1 MLCVFHVPDKAL
13 HLQDPNNRAFT
24 SLPLNLTLKPSN
36 VAMAKE
42 RNELGVFS
50 TDFIPRFA
58 RFGPLCGDCRM
69 PLVNKEENASTV
81 SLPLK
86 EAKAFCLKS
95 VGEEKEKRKKEKFKT
110 NSFDESTTKT
120 NVLENVLEDVG
131 HFKQQQKQ
139 QYTIKTST
147 NNEANIN
154 SDFNLNQN
162 LIKTSANNEANIYS
176 DFNLNQNL
184 NQNLIKT
191 STNNETNI
199 NLNQNLIETSTNI
212 ETNIYSDFNLSQN
225 LNQNLIKTSTNTNIN
240 INSDFNLNQ
249 KNKEREKDEMN
260 NNNIK
265 TKRSSVWKIF
275 SSNNASHLLRL
286 IETNSRKANWMKNVQ
301 MAENKEEHNLVAC
314 QYDNEIYF
322 YTIRSIQP
330 NTELLFWYSHE
341 YAQHLRVE
349 QRLNENESEKA
360 QKEQQTTTDL
370 MREKCSTPER
380 LPVSGGVS
388 NCGSNLRKT
397 NSLLIGSSNS
407 QHSHHSPVASAS
419 STSDLTPLFSDDFI
433 SINSSSES
441 SSPTSP
447 PPGQSQQNHRHH
459 HHNNNHIYG
468 HSHKGELQR
477 HLSFSEKLP
486 AKVDNHSSLFHQNN
500 NRPNVIIQQQS
511 SSSSSSTSSVHRP
524 VPLRLSSPQAP
535 TTLLPTA
542 LGSALANLPS
552 LGSCP
557 NSSLLQTQ
565 TAPSLASLAF
575 SLGHSAFLRPTST
588 SSNILSCNNSTTT
601 TSSLGTSLFS
611 SSTPSLPFPHQNNPL
626 PSNNFPSVSSTAMDS
641 LHNLIWSRRLAL
653 AAVQQQQQF
662 GNWLQTSGLAATN
675 NGNSANNS
683 TTPLTT
689 HLLNLQAIV
698 APTNNPNSSLNQNG
712 GGIVSGGG
720 GGGRAAA
727 EQHLI
732 PALGCTAVA
741 SVPSILPSR
750 NNNALSSSQQHTIK
764 QQNIHQTRSLAQSPS
779 SLFAAVAAM
788 LPQQQQ
794 QNRQDN
800 ENPYN
805 IRHQQQFPHQTPH
818 ILRPPINNGLLTEM
832 RSGDLINIGRSTTTT
847 NQATSIQST
856 SIPPA
861 EGISS
866 SFAVAAELR
875 QSLQAYQAALVA
887 AAERVARNEEGGG
900 GVERRFWHSQQVD
913 GRTRYECKECSK
925 PFGQLSNLK
934 VHLRTHTG
942 ERPYKCSKCNKGFTQ
957 LAHLQ
962 KHDLVH
968 TGEKPH
974 RCEVC
979 DKRFSSTSNLKTHLR
994 LHNGQRP
1001 YSCDRCNLSFTQ
1013 LVHLKLHQRIHSNER
1028 PFTCTSCGRNYIS
1041 PSGLRTHWKNT
1052 ACRPLA
1058 NELNYLQNYVDGLAG
1073 AGTGERYCSSTASN
1087 VRVLSPSNMEMERQ
1101 QEEYEENC
1109 SVNEE
1114 GLFMKGEI
1122 EEESVG
1128 ENEEEIINV
1137 VILKIQNKY
1146 KLL

>member
-1 MLCVFHVPDKAL
+1 MGLDSSPDPSTSAEQLVASPVATAVVADAQVATAATDVLRQMIAMEKQQQRKRPSVSDAELAMLCVFHVPDKAL

-69 PLVNKEENASTV
+69 PLVNNNEENASTV

-86 EAKAFCLKS
+86 EAKKAF
-95 VGEEKEKRKKEKFKT
+95 
-110 NSFDESTTKT
+110 
-120 NVLENVLEDVG
+120 
-131 HFKQQQKQ
+131 
-139 QYTIKTST
+139 
-147 NNEANIN
+147 EA
-154 SDFNLNQN
+154 
-162 LIKTSANNEANIYS
+162 
-176 DFNLNQNL
+176 
-184 NQNLIKT
+184 
-191 STNNETNI
+191 
-199 NLNQNLIETSTNI
+199 
-212 ETNIYSDFNLSQN
+212 
-225 LNQNLIKTSTNTNIN
+225 
-240 INSDFNLNQ
+240 
-249 KNKEREKDEMN
+249 
-260 NNNIK
+260 
-265 TKRSSVWKIF
+265 
-275 SSNNASHLLRL
+275 
-286 IETNSRKANWMKNVQ
+286 
-301 MAENKEEHNLVAC
+301 
-314 QYDNEIYF
+314 
-322 YTIRSIQP
+322 
-330 NTELLFWYSHE
+330 
-341 YAQHLRVE
+341 
-349 QRLNENESEKA
+349 NESEKA
-360 QKEQQTTTDL
+360 QKEQQTTDL

-380 LPVSGGVS
+380 LSVSEGVS

-397 NSLLIGSSNS
+397 NSLLIGSTNS

-433 SINSSSES
+433 SINSNSES

-459 HHNNNHIYG
+459 HHNNNNHIYG

-477 HLSFSEKLP
+477 HLK
-486 AKVDNHSSLFHQNN
+486 
-500 NRPNVIIQQQS
+500 I
-511 SSSSSSTSSVHRP
+511 
-524 VPLRLSSPQAP
+524 
-535 TTLLPTA
+535 
-542 LGSALANLPS
+542 
-552 LGSCP
+552 
-557 NSSLLQTQ
+557 
-565 TAPSLASLAF
+565 
-575 SLGHSAFLRPTST
+575 
-588 SSNILSCNNSTTT
+588 
-601 TSSLGTSLFS
+601 
-611 SSTPSLPFPHQNNPL
+611 
-626 PSNNFPSVSSTAMDS
+626 
-641 LHNLIWSRRLAL
+641 
-653 AAVQQQQQF
+653 
-662 GNWLQTSGLAATN
+662 
-675 NGNSANNS
+675 
-683 TTPLTT
+683 
-689 HLLNLQAIV
+689 
-698 APTNNPNSSLNQNG
+698 
-712 GGIVSGGG
+712 
-720 GGGRAAA
+720 
-727 EQHLI
+727 
-732 PALGCTAVA
+732 
-741 SVPSILPSR
+741 
-750 NNNALSSSQQHTIK
+750 
-764 QQNIHQTRSLAQSPS
+764 
-779 SLFAAVAAM
+779 
-788 LPQQQQ
+788 
-794 QNRQDN
+794 
-800 ENPYN
+800 
-805 IRHQQQFPHQTPH
+805 
-818 ILRPPINNGLLTEM
+818 
-832 RSGDLINIGRSTTTT
+832 RSGDFGRSTTT
-847 NQATSIQST
+847 NQQTTSIQST
-856 SIPPA
+856 SIPPT

-887 AAERVARNEEGGG
+887 AAE
-900 GVERRFWHSQQVD
+900 RFWHSQQVD

-1073 AGTGERYCSSTASN
+1073 AGTGERYCPSTASN
-1087 VRVLSPSNMEMERQ
+1087 VRVLSPSNMDMERQ

-1109 SVNEE
+1109 SVTEE

-1122 EEESVG
+1122 EEETSVG

-1137 VILKIQNKY
+1137 SEETSNKRSDMRECCNNAKDNIKSEDIVICE
-1146 KLL
+1146 

>member
-1 MLCVFHVPDKAL
+1 
-13 HLQDPNNRAFT
+13 
-24 SLPLNLTLKPSN
+24 
-36 VAMAKE
+36 
-42 RNELGVFS
+42 
-50 TDFIPRFA
+50 
-58 RFGPLCGDCRM
+58 
-69 PLVNKEENASTV
+69 
-81 SLPLK
+81 
-86 EAKAFCLKS
+86 
-95 VGEEKEKRKKEKFKT
+95 
-110 NSFDESTTKT
+110 
-120 NVLENVLEDVG
+120 
-131 HFKQQQKQ
+131 
-139 QYTIKTST
+139 
-147 NNEANIN
+147 
-154 SDFNLNQN
+154 
-162 LIKTSANNEANIYS
+162 
-176 DFNLNQNL
+176 
-184 NQNLIKT
+184 
-191 STNNETNI
+191 
-199 NLNQNLIETSTNI
+199 
-212 ETNIYSDFNLSQN
+212 
-225 LNQNLIKTSTNTNIN
+225 
-240 INSDFNLNQ
+240 
-249 KNKEREKDEMN
+249 
-260 NNNIK
+260 
-265 TKRSSVWKIF
+265 
-275 SSNNASHLLRL
+275 
-286 IETNSRKANWMKNVQ
+286 MKNVQ
-301 MAENKEEHNLVAC
+301 MAENKEEQNLVAC

-349 QRLNENESEKA
+349 QRLNEENETEKA

-380 LPVSGGVS
+380 LPASGGVS

-459 HHNNNHIYG
+459 HHNNNNHIYG

-477 HLSFSEKLP
+477 HLSFSEKLST
-486 AKVDNHSSLFHQNN
+486 KVDNHSSLFHQNN

-588 SSNILSCNNSTTT
+588 SSNILSCNNFSTTTT

-611 SSTPSLPFPHQNNPL
+611 SSTPSLPFPHQNNPPL
-626 PSNNFPSVSSTAMDS
+626 PSNNNFPSVSSTAMDS

-653 AAVQQQQQF
+653 AAVQQQQQQQF

-675 NGNSANNS
+675 SNSANNS
-683 TTPLTT
+683 ATPLTT

-698 APTNNPNSSLNQNG
+698 APTNNPNSSSLNQNG

-750 NNNALSSSQQHTIK
+750 NNNAALSSSSQQHTNK

-794 QNRQDN
+794 QQNRQDN

-818 ILRPPINNGLLTEM
+818 IRRPPINNCGLLTEM

-847 NQATSIQST
+847 NQTTSIQST
-856 SIPPA
+856 SIPPT

-900 GVERRFWHSQQVD
+900 GGFWHSQQVD

-1073 AGTGERYCSSTASN
+1073 AGTGERYCPSTASN
-1087 VRVLSPSNMEMERQ
+1087 VRALSPSNMDMERQ

-1122 EEESVG
+1122 EEETSVG
-1128 ENEEEIINV
+1128 EDEEEIINV
-1137 VILKIQNKY
+1137 SEETSNKRSDMRECCNNAKDNIKSEDIVICE
-1146 KLL
+1146 

>member
-1 MLCVFHVPDKAL
+1 
-13 HLQDPNNRAFT
+13 
-24 SLPLNLTLKPSN
+24 
-36 VAMAKE
+36 
-42 RNELGVFS
+42 
-50 TDFIPRFA
+50 
-58 RFGPLCGDCRM
+58 
-69 PLVNKEENASTV
+69 
-81 SLPLK
+81 
-86 EAKAFCLKS
+86 
-95 VGEEKEKRKKEKFKT
+95 
-110 NSFDESTTKT
+110 
-120 NVLENVLEDVG
+120 
-131 HFKQQQKQ
+131 
-139 QYTIKTST
+139 
-147 NNEANIN
+147 
-154 SDFNLNQN
+154 
-162 LIKTSANNEANIYS
+162 
-176 DFNLNQNL
+176 
-184 NQNLIKT
+184 
-191 STNNETNI
+191 
-199 NLNQNLIETSTNI
+199 
-212 ETNIYSDFNLSQN
+212 
-225 LNQNLIKTSTNTNIN
+225 
-240 INSDFNLNQ
+240 
-249 KNKEREKDEMN
+249 
-260 NNNIK
+260 
-265 TKRSSVWKIF
+265 IF

-301 MAENKEEHNLVAC
+301 MAENKEEQNLVAC

-349 QRLNENESEKA
+349 QRLNEENETEKA

-433 SINSSSES
+433 SINSNSES

-459 HHNNNHIYG
+459 HHNNNNHIYG

-477 HLSFSEKLP
+477 HLSFSEKLST
-486 AKVDNHSSLFHQNN
+486 KVDNHSSLFHQNN

-552 LGSCP
+552 LGSCA

-588 SSNILSCNNSTTT
+588 SSNILSCNKFSTTT

-626 PSNNFPSVSSTAMDS
+626 PSNNNFPSVSSTAMDS

-653 AAVQQQQQF
+653 AAVQQQQQQQF
-662 GNWLQTSGLAATN
+662 GNWLQTSGLTANVSST
-675 NGNSANNS
+675 NNS

-698 APTNNPNSSLNQNG
+698 APTNNPNSSSLNQNG
-712 GGIVSGGG
+712 GGIASGGG

-750 NNNALSSSQQHTIK
+750 NNNAALSSSSQQHTNK

-794 QNRQDN
+794 QQNRQDN

-818 ILRPPINNGLLTEM
+818 IRRPPINNGLLTEM

-847 NQATSIQST
+847 NQTTSIQST
-856 SIPPA
+856 SIPPT

-900 GVERRFWHSQQVD
+900 GGFWHSQQVD

-1073 AGTGERYCSSTASN
+1073 AGTGERYCPSTASN
-1087 VRVLSPSNMEMERQ
+1087 VRALSPSNMDMERQ

-1122 EEESVG
+1122 EEETSVG
-1128 ENEEEIINV
+1128 EDEEEIINV
-1137 VILKIQNKY
+1137 SEETSNKRSDMRECCNNAKDNIKSEDIVICE
-1146 KLL
+1146 

>member
-1 MLCVFHVPDKAL
+1 MGCIL
-13 HLQDPNNRAFT
+13 NRGC
-24 SLPLNLTLKPSN
+24 NL
-36 VAMAKE
+36 
-42 RNELGVFS
+42 
-50 TDFIPRFA
+50 
-58 RFGPLCGDCRM
+58 
-69 PLVNKEENASTV
+69 
-81 SLPLK
+81 
-86 EAKAFCLKS
+86 
-95 VGEEKEKRKKEKFKT
+95 
-110 NSFDESTTKT
+110 
-120 NVLENVLEDVG
+120 
-131 HFKQQQKQ
+131 
-139 QYTIKTST
+139 
-147 NNEANIN
+147 
-154 SDFNLNQN
+154 
-162 LIKTSANNEANIYS
+162 
-176 DFNLNQNL
+176 
-184 NQNLIKT
+184 
-191 STNNETNI
+191 
-199 NLNQNLIETSTNI
+199 
-212 ETNIYSDFNLSQN
+212 
-225 LNQNLIKTSTNTNIN
+225 
-240 INSDFNLNQ
+240 
-249 KNKEREKDEMN
+249 
-260 NNNIK
+260 
-265 TKRSSVWKIF
+265 
-275 SSNNASHLLRL
+275 
-286 IETNSRKANWMKNVQ
+286 
-301 MAENKEEHNLVAC
+301 
-314 QYDNEIYF
+314 
-322 YTIRSIQP
+322 
-330 NTELLFWYSHE
+330 
-341 YAQHLRVE
+341 
-349 QRLNENESEKA
+349 
-360 QKEQQTTTDL
+360 
-370 MREKCSTPER
+370 
-380 LPVSGGVS
+380 
-388 NCGSNLRKT
+388 T

-468 HSHKGELQR
+468 HTHKGELQR
-477 HLSFSEKLP
+477 HLSFSEKLST
-486 AKVDNHSSLFHQNN
+486 KVDNHSSLFHQNN

-588 SSNILSCNNSTTT
+588 SSNILSCNNFSTTT

-611 SSTPSLPFPHQNNPL
+611 SSTPSLPFTHQNNPI

-653 AAVQQQQQF
+653 AAVQQQQQQQF
-662 GNWLQTSGLAATN
+662 GNWLQTSGLTATN
-675 NGNSANNS
+675 NGNTSNNS
-683 TTPLTT
+683 ATPLTT

-712 GGIVSGGG
+712 GGIANVGG

-750 NNNALSSSQQHTIK
+750 NNNGRFDLNMNTRDFGKSIFLWILSLSSSQQHTNK

-794 QNRQDN
+794 QQNRQDN
-800 ENPYN
+800 ENNY

-818 ILRPPINNGLLTEM
+818 IRRPPINNGGLLTEM

-856 SIPPA
+856 SIPPT

-887 AAERVARNEEGGG
+887 AAERVARNEEGGGG

-1001 YSCDRCNLSFTQ
+1001 YRWVKSSCIFTLLELSLYF
-1013 LVHLKLHQRIHSNER
+1013 LKFVFSQER
-1028 PFTCTSCGRNYIS
+1028 PFICTSCGRNYIS

-1073 AGTGERYCSSTASN
+1073 AGTGERYCPSTASN

-1122 EEESVG
+1122 EEETSVG